1 MPRAKPAYDTDGS
14 WKHREFDSAEWE
26 SLQNRLLIKLKPF
39 YPDKS
44 ADEDPTFG
52 HPAVGWTNYLLSE
65 SWGAV
70 SMMLWLLRRR
80 TKEELRVER
89 EDLLQTLN
97 RAVICLSTVS
107 RDLDILFGV
116 DADVLG
122 TRDKIKV
129 LIPHIEDS
137 KTKIANLPKA
147 KKLKDA
153 NHSAAVEM
161 AIRALRVLKGGGGTT
176 AATADK
182 DLGYIS
188 DAVKILKIIGDELN
202 LCLDETTWKKVIINA
217 HKHAP
222 DLR

>member
-1 MPRAKPAYDTDGS
+1 MTRAKPAYDTDGS
-14 WKHREFDSAEWE
+14 WKHRVFDPPEWE
-26 SLQNRLLIKLKPF
+26 LLKKRLLIKLMPF

-44 ADEDPTFG
+44 AEEDPTFG

-65 SWGAV
+65 SWSAV
-70 SMMLWLLRRR
+70 SVTLRILRRR
-80 TKEELRVER
+80 TNEELRVER
-89 EDLLQTLN
+89 DDLLQTLN
-97 RAVICLSTVS
+97 KAVVCLSTVS
-107 RDLDILFGV
+107 RDLDIMFGT

-122 TRDKIKV
+122 TRDKINA

-147 KKLKDA
+147 KKLRDA
-153 NHSAAVEM
+153 NHFAAVEM
-161 AIRALRVLKGGGGTT
+161 AIRVLRVLKAKGGTT

-202 LCLDETTWKKVIINA
+202 LCLDETTWKKVIIKA
-217 HKHAP
+217 KKSAS